1 MRGPSRVAATIAAA
15 AVLLSPIAISA
26 ASLKLYPVRIVLTP
40 DRPVQTMTIHNES
53 AETFRG
59 QMRLFAWRQ
68 VDGKDSLEETRDVL
82 ANPPLFE
89 IAPRGDQLARFGLR
103 TQAGAIEKSY
113 RVLVQEI
120 PNGRPKNPGELQT
133 ILRISVPIFVPP
145 TKATPAKLVWR
156 LSPSRSGQVVV
167 DIQNAGAV
175 HVQINRLVLKQGGKP
190 IGQLDAAKYLLPGSS
205 YRGTLNVSKV
215 LQPRTSVVLDAQ
227 TDQGDISATIVTDT
241 APSNAGRP

>member
-1 MRGPSRVAATIAAA
+1 MRSSSRVAATIAAA
-15 AVLLSPIAISA
+15 AVLLSPIAINA

-89 IAPRGDQLARFGLR
+89 IPPRGDQLARFGLR

-113 RVLVQEI
+113 RVLIQEI
-120 PNGRPKNPGELQT
+120 PTDRPKNPGELQT

-145 TKATPAKLVWR
+145 TKAMPAKLVWR
-156 LSPSRSGQVVV
+156 ISPSHGGQAVV
-167 DIQNAGAV
+167 DIRNGGAV

-190 IGQLDAAKYLLPGSS
+190 IGQQDTAKYLLPGNS
-205 YRGTLNVSKV
+205 YRGTLNVNKV

-241 APSNAGRP
+241 ASSNAGRP